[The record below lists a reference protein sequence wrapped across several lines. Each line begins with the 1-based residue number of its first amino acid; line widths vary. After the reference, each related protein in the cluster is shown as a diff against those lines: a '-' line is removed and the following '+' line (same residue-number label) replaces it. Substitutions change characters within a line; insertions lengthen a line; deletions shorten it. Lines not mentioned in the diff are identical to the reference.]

1 MHAFVTGATDE
12 SVPLTMRFAFSTLPL
27 LSVAVHTLVPPVC
40 NAPTGCYCNDP
51 LAINF
56 EPGVSSPS
64 GTSVHLLCYTALL
77 YCFASSAP
85 PT

>member
-64 GTSVHLLCYTALL
+64 GTSAPALL